1 MASART
7 DSKSTFEQI
16 FGDLLVRY
24 RHGRR
29 LWRRSATTLAN
40 LIRTKQTSCQEVV
53 ESHLGRIEAV
63 NGRLNAITV
72 VLADSA
78 MVAAAE
84 ADRREPTGP
93 LHGVPFTIKENIDCL
108 DSATTRGVPALADSM
123 PSLDAPVVARMK
135 AAGAIPL
142 GRTNLPELGMRITT
156 DNPLHGRTLNPW
168 HADRT
173 PGGSSGGEASALAS
187 GMSPLGLGNDIG
199 GSVRNPA
206 FCCGVASLKPSA
218 GRIPHASSIPP
229 EDSGLAAQLLL
240 TEGPIARHVKDLRLA
255 YETLSGRDSR
265 DPQSTDAPL
274 YGPDVKKRAAIV
286 TDIPGV
292 ELPESTR
299 DALLQAAIALKE
311 MGWETVEIQ
320 PPELAHVHEVWMH
333 HLSADFKPL
342 LGDMSAV
349 MTDAPLEFLR
359 LLCERNDPAAVGLAN
374 IHAERNRLSRLW
386 SEFFTANPIMVGP
399 TWTGPQFEH
408 DADINGVVG
417 LELAIDLLRFIS
429 PANVLGLPSAAI
441 PIGVTDG
448 LPTGVQ
454 VYADRWRDDL
464 ALSGAEAIEAVV
476 GQICPIDPRF

>member
-1 MASART
+1 M
-7 DSKSTFEQI
+7 
-16 FGDLLVRY
+16 
-24 RHGRR
+24 
-29 LWRRSATTLAN
+29 
-40 LIRTKQTSCQEVV
+40 

-168 HADRT
+168 NADRT

-206 FCCGVASLKPSA
+206 FCCGVASLKPSV

-229 EDSGLAAQLLL
+229 EDSRLATQLLL
-240 TEGPIARHVKDLRLA
+240 TEGPMARHVKDLRLA

-286 TDIPGV
+286 TNIPGV

-299 DALLQAAIALKE
+299 DALLQAATALKE

>member
-1 MASART
+1 MA
-7 DSKSTFEQI
+7 D
-16 FGDLLVRY
+16 D
-24 RHGRR
+24 
-29 LWRRSATTLAN
+29 LWRRSATTLAD

-299 DALLQAAIALKE
+299 DALLQAATALEE

>member
-1 MASART
+1 MA
-7 DSKSTFEQI
+7 D
-16 FGDLLVRY
+16 D
-24 RHGRR
+24 

-72 VLADSA
+72 VLADAA

-168 HADRT
+168 NADRT

>member
-1 MASART
+1 MA
-7 DSKSTFEQI
+7 D
-16 FGDLLVRY
+16 D
-24 RHGRR
+24 
-29 LWRRSATTLAN
+29 LWRRSATTLAD

-168 HADRT
+168 NADRT

-299 DALLQAAIALKE
+299 DALLQAATALEE

>member
-1 MASART
+1 M
-7 DSKSTFEQI
+7 
-16 FGDLLVRY
+16 
-24 RHGRR
+24 
-29 LWRRSATTLAN
+29 
-40 LIRTKQTSCQEVV
+40 

-123 PSLDAPVVARMK
+123 PLLDAPVVARMK

>member
-1 MASART
+1 MA
-7 DSKSTFEQI
+7 D
-16 FGDLLVRY
+16 D
-24 RHGRR
+24 
-29 LWRRSATTLAN
+29 LWRRSATTLAG
-40 LIRTKQTSCQEVV
+40 LIRTRQTSCQEVM

-123 PSLDAPVVARMK
+123 PLLDAPVVARMK

-299 DALLQAAIALKE
+299 DALLQAATALEEK
-311 MGWETVEIQ
+311 GWETVEIQ

-359 LLCERNDPAAVGLAN
+359 LLCERNDPDAVGLAN

-441 PIGVTDG
+441 PIGVKDG

>member
-1 MASART
+1 M
-7 DSKSTFEQI
+7 
-16 FGDLLVRY
+16 
-24 RHGRR
+24 
-29 LWRRSATTLAN
+29 
-40 LIRTKQTSCQEVV
+40 

-123 PSLDAPVVARMK
+123 PLLDAPVVARMK

-168 HADRT
+168 NADRT

-229 EDSGLAAQLLL
+229 EDSRLAAQLLL
-240 TEGPIARHVKDLRLA
+240 TEGPMARHVKDLRLA